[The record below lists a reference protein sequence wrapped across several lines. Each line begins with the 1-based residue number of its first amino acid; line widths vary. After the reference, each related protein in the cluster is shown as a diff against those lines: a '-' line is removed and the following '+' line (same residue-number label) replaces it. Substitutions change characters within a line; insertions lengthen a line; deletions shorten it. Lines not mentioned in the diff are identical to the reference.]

1 MSGLN
6 VKLQNGGTVNINTG
20 EHIDNIKKK
29 LGKDIGNFFE
39 SIDNGNKILDANEID
54 KLKSK
59 LIEKNY
65 KVEVAADGNTP
76 AKAYNAAIQNIRSKY
91 DPEKLKKDFKTE
103 EADLHEIKRGDSLYT
118 IAKNALRKEGLP
130 HDARSINERIGQIAC
145 LNNINDVNNV
155 KVGTKLIVN
164 LAAPKAIPPK
174 AVVAEN
180 KPAPKIS
187 KAEPK
192 QNPKISHSSAKNLH
206 WTQMSDEQMREIY
219 GNYSR
224 DITTPYSGN
233 AEDLNRYLKGKG
245 VLSGQ
250 GQAFID
256 AQNKYGISA
265 SALIGIAMNE
275 SAQGTSPNAKNK
287 KNVGGVRIPGST
299 TFKTYSSVAECID
312 DMARFLKNG
321 YVNNKGRSLT
331 KLYQINAKYCP
342 SSDPTDKKDL
352 NSLWARNVNKYAR
365 EVESALV

>member
-1 MSGLN
+1 M
-6 VKLQNGGTVNINTG
+6 
-20 EHIDNIKKK
+20 
-29 LGKDIGNFFE
+29 
-39 SIDNGNKILDANEID
+39 
-54 KLKSK
+54 
-59 LIEKNY
+59 
-65 KVEVAADGNTP
+65 
-76 AKAYNAAIQNIRSKY
+76 
-91 DPEKLKKDFKTE
+91 
-103 EADLHEIKRGDSLYT
+103 HEIKRGDSLYT
-118 IAKNALRKEGLP
+118 LAKNALRKEGLP

-164 LAAPKAIPPK
+164 LAAPEAIPPK

-265 SALIGIAMNE
+265 AVLAGIAISE
-275 SAQGTSPNAKNK
+275 SGGTSSLARKRF
-287 KNVGGVRIPGST
+287 NVTSI
-299 TFKTYSSVAECID
+299 SSSRGWRRFNNVSECID
-312 DMARFLKNG
+312 YTASMLANRYVKNSGLSGVSLK
-321 YVNNKGRSLT
+321 T
-331 KLYQINAKYCP
+331 LYQINAKYCP
-342 SSDPTDKKDL
+342 VSDTRNNSS
-352 NSLWARNVNKYAR
+352 NNRFWAQNVENKVR
-365 EVESALV
+365 EIEKA

>member
-20 EHIDNIKKK
+20 EHFDNIKKK
-29 LGKDIGNFFE
+29 LGEDIGNFFE

-103 EADLHEIKRGDSLYT
+103 EADLHEIKRGDSLYA

-164 LAAPKAIPPK
+164 LAAPEAIPPK

-265 SALIGIAMNE
+265 AVLAGIAISE
-275 SAQGTSPNAKNK
+275 SGGTSSLARKRF
-287 KNVGGVRIPGST
+287 NVTSI
-299 TFKTYSSVAECID
+299 SSSRGWRRFNNVSECID
-312 DMARFLKNG
+312 YTASMLANRYVKNSGLSGVSLK
-321 YVNNKGRSLT
+321 T
-331 KLYQINAKYCP
+331 LYQINAKYCP
-342 SSDPTDKKDL
+342 VSDTRNNSS
-352 NSLWARNVNKYAR
+352 NNRFWAQNVENKVR
-365 EVESALV
+365 EIEKA